1 MRKYTCA
8 VCSKGNLRDVHH
20 STRKN
25 IYKFGASCHVKPLTA
40 NDALRHYH
48 MIQNNALRHYNVI
61 QNNALRH
68 YNVIQNN
75 ALRHYNVIQNNA
87 LRHYN
92 VILNNALR
100 HYHMRSDDAFS
111 LFSPCLYS
119 LSHWSVPCIPEKW
132 TVAVRPGAY
141 FRYNE
146 SRFVFHHKHQLCTVP
161 SPCVGPKWARLLDS
175 CDVTKVTARG
185 LIDES
190 VHHVYC

>member
-1 MRKYTCA
+1 MRKHTCA
-8 VCSKGNLRDVHH
+8 VCSKGNLRSVHP
-20 STRKN
+20 STRKT

-48 MIQNNALRHYNVI
+48 IIL
-61 QNNALRH
+61 
-68 YNVIQNN
+68 
-75 ALRHYNVIQNNA
+75 NNA

-100 HYHMRSDDAFS
+100 HYHVRSDDAFS